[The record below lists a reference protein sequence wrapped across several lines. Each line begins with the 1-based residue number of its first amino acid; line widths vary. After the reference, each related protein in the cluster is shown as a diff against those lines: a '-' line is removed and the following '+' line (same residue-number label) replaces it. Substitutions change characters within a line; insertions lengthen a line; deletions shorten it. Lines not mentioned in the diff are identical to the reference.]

1 MILKNLEGEIMK
13 SKLFVRVICVILA
26 VVMLASAF
34 LCAIQIFSASAA
46 ITPSANASGYISG
59 DYVNL
64 RSGAGTNYS
73 IITCMRENT
82 KITFVDGELYN
93 SSWYKVKL
101 NSDSRTGYVMKT
113 YVEATS
119 SPSDDSDSSAS
130 SDATGYI
137 SADYVN
143 LRSGAG
149 TNYSIVTCMRQ
160 NTKFTILST
169 KLYNSDWY
177 SIRLSNGQKGYVKNT
192 FVKITSNGGSKSDDS
207 SNSDSNAT
215 GYINA
220 DYVNLRSGAG
230 TNYSI
235 VTCMR
240 EKTKF
245 TFTDTK
251 LYNSRWYAIRLSDG
265 KKGYVVKEYVT
276 KDSTSK
282 PSDDKNST
290 ETKPSSD
297 NTGSSIK
304 LSNTSETIYVGNKL
318 AITARC
324 SDSVKWSS
332 SDNSVASVDSNGI
345 VSAKSSGSA
354 TITASSGKYSA
365 SCKLNVKRG
374 SNVNISSTN
383 ISNLSLL
390 KSVYLT
396 SSTSGVSW
404 KSSNTSIAT
413 VKNGIVDTKA
423 TGFVTITAYTSSG
436 AATCLIKVI
445 SRDSVQFVYATP
457 NSAPKNSTVS
467 FKAITD
473 TDRTA
478 VRFVVSNGSTSYTVN
493 ADKKEKDGDNFIWS
507 GSQKLSKPGKWKF
520 KAYAMFRNSGKWT
533 LTSGN
538 GEGEAFV
545 TNSTDTE
552 TTVTGERRASDQ
564 VIGNIA
570 NYEGFLSK
578 VTPDSITSDPTL
590 GYGKVVLSNEQFYN
604 NITKSEAYAYL
615 YQTVNKGGY
624 TSKTNDFLINNDVKF
639 NQQQFDA
646 LVCFAYN
653 VGSYAIYN
661 DSDLKDVLLNTKSG
675 GSSVSS
681 GASGYV
687 NDSYV
692 NLRSGAGTGYSVL
705 TCMAQNTKFT
715 FADGKT
721 YNSNWYK
728 IKLSNGTVGYI
739 YKTYASVSGG
749 SGSRDLNNVNK
760 QSFIDNFFAY
770 HHAAGSCYWGLLYRR
785 IDEAEMF
792 FYGDYARDGSSN
804 KYDFKYTCHRNGS
817 VSVH

>member
-13 SKLFVRVICVILA
+13 SKLFVRVVCVVLA

-160 NTKFTILST
+160 NTKFTMLST

-177 SIRLSNGQKGYVKNT
+177 SIRLSNGQKGYVKDT

-332 SDNSVASVDSNGI
+332 SDNSVVSVDSNGI

-374 SNVNISSTN
+374 SNVNISSSEIDD
-383 ISNLSLL
+383 ISRL
-390 KSVYLT
+390 KSIYLT
-396 SSTSGVSW
+396 SSTSGVRW
-404 KSSNTSIAT
+404 KSSNENIAT
-413 VKNGIVDTKA
+413 VNDGVVDTKSV
-423 TGFVTITAYTSSG
+423 GYVTVTAYTSSG
-436 AATCLIKVI
+436 AATCLINVTPCDCI
-445 SRDSVQFVYATP
+445 RFVYATP
-457 NSAPKNSTVS
+457 NSAPKNSAVT

-473 TDRTA
+473 TNRTA

-493 ADKKEKDGDNFIWS
+493 ADKKEKDGDNYIWS
-507 GSQKLSKPGKWKF
+507 GSQKLSEPGKWTF
-520 KAYAMFRNSGKWT
+520 KAYSVYLDCGRYVT
-533 LTSGN
+533 TPVN